1 MGFSSV
7 CKESIL
13 DGGISTPKSTSQ
25 TLVNNLYRELFLV
38 VNEKFENF
46 SLFTFFD
53 PKFEGLKINVFL
65 GFSRGAL
72 ETGRNQSVEES
83 RSSLFFAMFRVY

>member
-1 MGFSSV
+1 M
-7 CKESIL
+7 EERIP
-13 DGGISTPKSTSQ
+13 TPKSTSQ

-38 VNEKFENF
+38 VNEKFEKF

-53 PKFEGLKINVFL
+53 PNFEGLEINDFPRVP
-65 GFSRGAL
+65 RGAL

>member
-1 MGFSSV
+1 M
-7 CKESIL
+7 
-13 DGGISTPKSTSQ
+13 DGGISTPQSTSQ
-25 TLVNNLYRELFLV
+25 TLVNNLYGELFLV

-53 PKFEGLKINVFL
+53 PKFEGLKINDFPRV
-65 GFSRGAL
+65 GIGAL